1 MGKVIDEIKEITAVA
16 VSKKQDAAKLN
27 FPKIMEHI
35 KAAAA
40 NGHSE
45 CRIDSLQ
52 MNEYDR
58 RLLQE
63 EGFNVSLVDK
73 ARGDYEEH
81 YILLGQFISSKEWVI
96 RW

>member
-63 EGFNVSLVDK
+63 EGFTVTLVDK
-73 ARGDYEEH
+73 TFDRHDDYK
-81 YILLGQFISSKEWVI
+81 LLSQFISSKEWVI

>member
-16 VSKKQDAAKLN
+16 VYKKQDAAKLN

-45 CRIDSLQ
+45 CRIDSFH
-52 MNEYDR
+52 MNEYDK

-63 EGFNVSLVDK
+63 EGFTVTLVDK
-73 ARGDYEEH
+73 KFDRQDDYK
-81 YILLGQFISSKEWVI
+81 LLSQFISSKEWVI